1 MNTIIPYSEIFESKK
16 AETSK
21 LTKKGSPLFETCK
34 EFDFNGKLT
43 VEQLRMIDELVLTE
57 DIGYLDLVAIKEG
70 WDIEDISEED
80 YPEEMTFTEF
90 LEREFYDLDVEGFA
104 QCIVEDLGLEDL
116 SEEELHEFCMV
127 LNEDN
132 FFGDYSQDEEL
143 NEFFKK
149 MFKGIGK
156 AFKSVGKAVG
166 GAVKAVGKGIG
177 NVAKAVGKGVSNAVK
192 AISKIS
198 LKDIGKALKKALPVI
213 AVVAAVALTCV
224 GVPVGLAIVGKAIGG
239 LAKGAKAVGLAAKA
253 GKAAK
258 LKASIGKAMAKV
270 KGGVAKL
277 KAKVGI
283 KAKTKSALANKNK
296 AWKKTLDI
304 VKKGA
309 EKVKDDLLERGPEAL
324 ESPDNHRICGTMAA
338 TYHSATE
345 YADKLE
351 DVTKDFPSDP
361 EVAAQVDAQ
370 VNQMG
375 GYAGSEGEQDPGN
388 G

>member
-1 MNTIIPYSEIFESKK
+1 MNNIISYSEIFESKK
-16 AETSK
+16 SNSN
-21 LTKKGSPLFETCK
+21 KKGSPLFETCK

-43 VEQLRMIDELVLTE
+43 VEQLRMIDELVITE

-70 WDIEDISEED
+70 WDIEDISEEE
-80 YPEEMTFTEF
+80 YSAEMTFTEF

-143 NEFFKK
+143 NEFFRK
-149 MFKGIGK
+149 IGK
-156 AFKSVGKAVG
+156 FFSK
-166 GAVKAVGKGIG
+166 VGKGIANVAKG
-177 NVAKAVGKGVSNAVK
+177 VAKGVSNVAKAVGKGVANAVK
-192 AISKIS
+192 SISKIS
-198 LKDIGKALKKALPVI
+198 LKDVGKALKKALPI
-213 AVVAAVALTCV
+213 IIVVAAVALTCV
-224 GVPVGLAIVGKAIGG
+224 GIPVGLALAAKAIGG
-239 LAKGAKAVGLAAKA
+239 IAKGAKAVGLALKA

-258 LKASIGKAMAKV
+258 LKAGIGKAMAKV

-277 KAKVGI
+277 KAKAGI
-283 KAKTKSALANKNK
+283 KSKASSLANKNK

-309 EKVKDDLLERGPEAL
+309 EKVKDDLMQRGPEAL
-324 ESPDNHRICGTMAA
+324 ESPDNHRISGTMAA
-338 TYHSATE
+338 TYHTATE
-345 YADKLE
+345 YADKLKE
-351 DVTKDFPSDP
+351 ETKDFPDP
-361 EVAAQVDAQ
+361 EVAAKVDAQ

-375 GYAGSEGEQDPGN
+375 GYKGAPRSEDDDDFADKEDDV
-388 G
+388 